1 PYCDRIEAEKSLR
14 GVLTINGKTEYGALV
29 LKCTEFRA
37 NEVHFGS
44 NTERSFIDPRLEAR
58 ARVIQWCCSFSLF
71 CYRFAFFTILLTDTR
86 PALDRRRFV
95 DTTVLRIMKS
105 FLPKRWAETKEKT
118 GVRKGGTRALLE
130 FLNIHPA
137 VQKASDEV
145 HFFDDDS
152 KYEMG
157 LEWYRRQMPYSF
169 PEQVTIEKSPAYF
182 VTESTPYRIHAMNSS
197 VKLILIVR
205 DPVTRLI
212 SDYAQLAEN
221 KAKKERR
228 VASFEEVVLFP
239 DGSVNTNYKPVRTS
253 IYSLYYTRWIQV
265 FPPHQIHIVDG
276 DRLVYDPFP
285 EVQKVEMFLG
295 LNHKI
300 SRENFSYNATK
311 GFYCVKLNGT
321 AEKCLN
327 ESKGRPHP
335 DVDPAVVQT
344 LRRFYSPFNRKFY
357 KMVQKD
363 FGWPEF

>member
-1 PYCDRIEAEKSLR
+1 MKYPFVLFTFAFLASFCFFYHFVIRYENGFKSTFCR
-14 GVLTINGKTEYGALV
+14 
-29 LKCTEFRA
+29 
-37 NEVHFGS
+37 S
-44 NTERSFIDPRLEAR
+44 NTEIEELSAVFRNSREESDVNTANGFKGKRKGGHVYRIHRRLPQC
-58 ARVIQWCCSFSLF
+58 I
-71 CYRFAFFTILLTDTR
+71 I
-86 PALDRRRFV
+86 
-95 DTTVLRIMKS
+95 I
-105 FLPKRWAETKEKT
+105 

-130 FLNIHPA
+130 FLNIHPS

-152 KYEMG
+152 KYELG

-182 VTESTPYRIHAMNSS
+182 VTESAPYRIHAMNSS
-197 VKLILIVR
+197 VKLLLIVR

-228 VASFEEVVLFP
+228 VATFEQVVLLA

-265 FPPHQIHIVDG
+265 FPGHQIHIVDG

-285 EVQKVEMFLG
+285 EVQRVERFLG
-295 LNHKI
+295 LPHRI

-321 AEKCLN
+321 VEKCLN

-335 DVDPAVVQT
+335 DVDPVVVQT

-357 KMVQKD
+357 KMVKKD